1 MLMINDLLNDFAAT
15 YYILGIG
22 GMFFLSVESLEDYV
36 HFLLDLFVLNMYIYL
51 RIYIYICIFM
61 NMFNKYVYSGDS

>member
-51 RIYIYICIFM
+51 RIYIYVFM
-61 NMFNKYVYSGDS
+61 NMFNKYVYSGDSW

>member
-36 HFLLDLFVLNMYIYL
+36 HFLLDLLVLNMYVHIFT
-51 RIYIYICIFM
+51 YIYMYIYE
-61 NMFNKYVYSGDS
+61 YVQ

>member
-1 MLMINDLLNDFAAT
+1 MLVINDLLNDFAAT

-36 HFLLDLFVLNMYIYL
+36 HFLLDLFLLNMYIYL
-51 RIYIYICIFM
+51 RIYIYI
-61 NMFNKYVYSGDS
+61 